1 MDDILLSYYNREL
14 TYIRRLGAEFS
25 EQHPK
30 IAGRLRLDK
39 DAIEDPHV
47 SRLIESFAFL
57 TARIRHT
64 IDDSFPE
71 LTEALMGLLY
81 PDYHAPLPSMSVV
94 QFRVIPNVPKACII
108 KKGRKLGTEL
118 TSMGRCYY
126 RSCYDTDVLPIN
138 VSTTQFSTYPVKA
151 PVLPHTPHKKIVNQ
165 AVLKLSI
172 SPFSD
177 TLLSDI
183 TVSGLQ
189 FYINAQPQIAF
200 KLYEYLLN
208 HVTGI
213 AIAKS
218 PKDPNAEF
226 LPPSALT
233 PSGLEDNEAVIE
245 FDGRTSTAHRL
256 LAEYFTFPEKF
267 LFIKLNGLEQCWSKF
282 SEGFNIY
289 IYFDQTHPELIQGIN
304 EDTLLLGCSP
314 IVNLFEEPIES
325 IQAAD
330 LGIEAKLRVSHAT
343 HTQRADIHTV
353 KTVYANNGE
362 GKRLTLMPFYG
373 AHHKKTIDDNTLYWH
388 LRRENSQWYGG
399 QISRGTDTYITFVD
413 ENFKVI
419 TPDSDWI
426 INADVLCTNR
436 DLPSKLPF
444 GPGQPLIDFMEG
456 GAGLR
461 IKCLTAPSSTIQPK
475 LNDATRWQLVT
486 QLSLQNFTGEDGLL
500 VLKETLQLYDFQQ
513 TRESRSV
520 VEGITGLSTKLTT
533 ARIVQHG
540 RAAICQGT
548 HIIIEFDEHY
558 YSGSGLY
565 LFSSLLNEFFSQ
577 FCTINSFTKLSIHIK
592 QRPGHPIE
600 WLPRSGKQ
608 ILV

>member
-1 MDDILLSYYNREL
+1 MDDALLSYYNREL
-14 TYIRRLGAEFS
+14 TYIRRLGAEFA

-39 DAIEDPHV
+39 EVVEDPHV

-81 PDYHAPLPSMSVV
+81 PDYHAPLPSMSIV
-94 QFRVIPNVPKACII
+94 QFRAIPSVPKVGAVE
-108 KKGRKLGTEL
+108 KGRILGTEL
-118 TSMGRCYY
+118 SSIGRCYY

-138 VSTTQFSTYPVKA
+138 IGAAQFAAYPVKA
-151 PVLPHTPHKKIVNQ
+151 PTLPNSPHKKIVNQ

-172 SPFSD
+172 LPFSD

-183 TVSGLQ
+183 EVSGLR
-189 FYINAQPQIAF
+189 FYINAQPQISF
-200 KLYEYLLN
+200 KLYEYLLT

-213 AIAKS
+213 AVARS
-218 PKDPNAEF
+218 PNDPDVKF
-226 LPPSALT
+226 LPTSMLT
-233 PSGLEDNEAVIE
+233 PCGLADNEAVIE

-256 LAEYFTFPEKF
+256 LAEYFSFPEKF
-267 LFIKLNGLEQCWSKF
+267 LFITLNGLEECWQTF

-289 IYFDQTHPELIQGIN
+289 LYFNQTHAELVQGVN
-304 EDTLLLGCSP
+304 NDTLVLGCSP
-314 IVNLFEEPIES
+314 VVNLFEEPIES

-330 LGIEAKLRVSHAT
+330 VGIEAKLRVSNT
-343 HTQRADIHTV
+343 HTHCADVHSV
-353 KTVYANNGE
+353 KAVYANNSE
-362 GKRLTLMPFYG
+362 GKRIELTPFYG
-373 AHHKKTIDDNTLYWH
+373 PHQKGNSDDSAIYWH

-399 QISRGTDTYITFVD
+399 QVSHGTDTYISFVD
-413 ENFKVI
+413 ESFKVI

-444 GPGQPLIDFMEG
+444 GPDQPSIDFMEG

-461 IKCLTAPSSTIQPK
+461 IKCLTAPSSTVQPK

-486 QLSLQNFTGEDGLL
+486 QLSLQNFTGDDGLL

-513 TRESRSV
+513 TRESRSI
-520 VEGITGLSTKLTT
+520 VEGIIALSTKITT
-533 ARIVQHG
+533 ARLVQQG

-548 HIIIEFDEHY
+548 HIVIEFDEHY

-565 LFSSLLNEFFSQ
+565 LFSALLSEFFSQ
-577 FCTINSFTKLSIHIK
+577 FCTINRFTELSVRIK

-600 WLPRSGKQ
+600 WPPRSGKQ
-608 ILV
+608 ILL